1 MFKTLRNAFKVK
13 ETRSKLLYTLFA
25 LVVIRLGSLI
35 TVPGIQKEAIQQYL
49 KNSLGDSLNIFSSF
63 TGGSFDQMSIFAL
76 SVTPYITATIIMQ
89 LLTIA
94 IPALEEM
101 QKDGE
106 DGRKKITAI
115 TRFMTVGLAI
125 LESAGLAVSFG
136 QKGYL
141 NNYSFITV
149 IEMIVILTA
158 GSAFVMWLGERITER
173 GVGNGISIIL
183 LINIVSTMPND
194 FKNVF
199 TTYTKKYLDEGDY
212 IRMTVSVV
220 TVVVIVAL
228 VVALVCALQG
238 AEREIPVQYA
248 KSVRG
253 RRTVGGQSSSI
264 PLKVNT
270 AGVIPVIFAS
280 SILSIPAIIVNLF
293 GIKSSGVGAKIL
305 SALSQSNWFNK
316 ANWWPTLGLLA
327 YVLLVFFFAYFYT
340 AITFNPMEIANN
352 MKKGGGFIPGI
363 RPGKPTQDYLNKILN
378 YIIFIGAVGLL
389 IVAVIPMFFNGY
401 FGMTFSFG
409 GTSIIIVVG
418 VVIETMKGLE
428 SQMLPR
434 HYQGFLLD
442 K

>member
-1 MFKTLRNAFKVK
+1 MFSVIISAAHLD
-13 ETRSKLLYTLFA
+13 Y
-25 LVVIRLGSLI
+25 LV
-35 TVPGIQKEAIQQYL
+35 
-49 KNSLGDSLNIFSSF
+49 FS
-63 TGGSFDQMSIFAL
+63 GGSFSNFTIFAL
-76 SVTPYITATIIMQ
+76 SITPYVTASIILQ
-89 LLTIA
+89 LLTVA
-94 IPALEEM
+94 IPRLEALSKEGTE
-101 QKDGE
+101 
-106 DGRKKITAI
+106 GRKKIAQY
-115 TRFMTVGLAI
+115 TRYLTVVLAFVQSIGLTFG
-125 LESAGLAVSFG
+125 LFRSAVIDNSFFS
-136 QKGYL
+136 L
-141 NNYSFITV
+141 MV
-149 IEMIVILTA
+149 IVLTLTA
-158 GSAFVMWLGERITER
+158 GTAFLMWLGEQINEY
-173 GVGNGISIIL
+173 GIGNGISLIIMAG
-183 LINIVSTMPND
+183 IVARMPSAIHQT
-194 FKNVF
+194 FAKMQ
-199 TTYTKKYLDEGDY
+199 TGE
-212 IRMTVSVV
+212 VSVV
-220 TVVVIVAL
+220 SVIIFLVFAIAVIVGIIE
-228 VVALVCALQG
+228 VQQG
-238 AEREIPVQYA
+238 TRKIPVQYA

>member
-76 SVTPYITATIIMQ
+76 SVTPYITATIIIQ

-199 TTYTKKYLDEGDY
+199 TTYTKKYLGEGDY

-253 RRTVGGQSSSI
+253 RRTVGGQSSSC
-264 PLKVNT
+264 
-270 AGVIPVIFAS
+270 
-280 SILSIPAIIVNLF
+280 
-293 GIKSSGVGAKIL
+293 
-305 SALSQSNWFNK
+305 
-316 ANWWPTLGLLA
+316 LL
-327 YVLLVFFFAYFYT
+327 YT
-340 AITFNPMEIANN
+340 SP
-352 MKKGGGFIPGI
+352 
-363 RPGKPTQDYLNKILN
+363 
-378 YIIFIGAVGLL
+378 
-389 IVAVIPMFFNGY
+389 
-401 FGMTFSFG
+401 S
-409 GTSIIIVVG
+409 
-418 VVIETMKGLE
+418 
-428 SQMLPR
+428 PR
-434 HYQGFLLD
+434 D
-442 K
+442 

>member
-1 MFKTLRNAFKVK
+1 MLTTLKNAFKIK
-13 ETRSKLLYTLFA
+13 DIRNRLLFTLVM
-25 LVVIRLGSLI
+25 LVVIRFGSQLP
-35 TVPGIQKEAIQQYL
+35 VPGVNRTYFADWFAAQSNGAF
-49 KNSLGDSLNIFSSF
+49 NFFDAF
-63 TGGSFDQMSIFAL
+63 TGGSFMNMSVFAL
-76 SVTPYITATIIMQ
+76 NITPYITSSIIMQ

-94 IPALEEM
+94 IPKLEEM

-199 TTYTKKYLDEGDY
+199 TTYTKKYLGEGDY

-248 KSVRG
+248 K
-253 RRTVGGQSSSI
+253 TE
-264 PLKVNT
+264 
-270 AGVIPVIFAS
+270 
-280 SILSIPAIIVNLF
+280 
-293 GIKSSGVGAKIL
+293 
-305 SALSQSNWFNK
+305 
-316 ANWWPTLGLLA
+316 LGC
-327 YVLLVFFFAYFYT
+327 F
-340 AITFNPMEIANN
+340 
-352 MKKGGGFIPGI
+352 
-363 RPGKPTQDYLNKILN
+363 
-378 YIIFIGAVGLL
+378 
-389 IVAVIPMFFNGY
+389 
-401 FGMTFSFG
+401 
-409 GTSIIIVVG
+409 
-418 VVIETMKGLE
+418 
-428 SQMLPR
+428 
-434 HYQGFLLD
+434 
-442 K
+442 